1 MALGDSG
8 GPMCETRFA
17 HTGIAAAMNDLA
29 IATSR
34 QGRLFPPCGG
44 NSCRDHAACIA
55 SPCIDQRNSVPSI
68 HIRLQD
74 GGKFAGDCDTGLAE
88 AFAFCDAHAPGFE
101 SRPSGNSRQQHI
113 RRFKQIASE
122 HAVAALGDAAC
133 PVRFTRRVSPCG
145 QSHIGSNTA
154 RFLEPRRI
162 IDGGEVT
169 ECRDRA
175 TPGTDQDGFACPSF
189 D

>member
-17 HTGIAAAMNDLA
+17 HTGIAAAMND
-29 IATSR
+29 IAVATCR
-34 QGRLFPPCGG
+34 QGYLFPPCGG
-44 NSCRDHAACIA
+44 NLSRSRRLHCRSLHWPAEFSAVDPH
-55 SPCIDQRNSVPSI
+55 PV
-68 HIRLQD
+68 QD
-74 GGKFAGDCDTGLAE
+74 DGKFAGDCDTGLTE

-154 RFLEPRRI
+154 RFLERCRI

-175 TPGTDQDGFACPSF
+175 TPGTDQEGFACPSF